1 MSYPPLMAE
10 KKQSVLGLVGTVTV
24 KVGGRGSRSSN
35 VKFGDVVV
43 SGKKPPQK
51 LVVQHV
57 ERSTEALERVG
68 KKFVRPGVSLRFR
81 TGVPSYYADENE
93 PGVFFRVLN
102 GETQRGRL
110 VNGKFQAQP

>member
-1 MSYPPLMAE
+1 MAE
-10 KKQSVLGLVGTVTV
+10 NKQSVLGVVGAVTF
-24 KVGGRGSRSSN
+24 KVRGRGTRSNN

-43 SGKKPPQK
+43 SGKKPSRK
-51 LVVQHV
+51 LVVQNV
-57 ERSTEALERVG
+57 ERSTEALERAG
-68 KKFVRPGVSLRFR
+68 KKFVSPGVRLRFR